1 MTYSQ
6 IYREGTEILSGADI
20 AEAALDSRL
29 LLEFI
34 CKTDRN
40 TLYVNPDMPVSDNDY
55 EEFLR
60 LIKLRATHVPLAH
73 IVGTRDFMG
82 LTFKVNEHVLIPR
95 QDTEILVEE
104 AMRYTFDGMK
114 VLDICT
120 GSGCIILSLM
130 HYKNNL
136 DAVGIDISEAALA
149 VAKENAKL
157 LLEPQRGQIAFYQG
171 DLYEALPTPGHG
183 DGDTVP
189 HTGHGDGDTVPRI
202 RHGDGDSVPHTGHGD
217 GDTVSNTGHGDGDT
231 VSHTGH
237 GDGDSVLKFDVI
249 VSNPPYIRDDVIQT
263 LMPEVRDFD
272 PYIALSGG
280 GDGLDFYRKII
291 EGAPKYLVKEGR
303 IFLEIGHDQAADV
316 AKLLEDAGFS
326 DICIVKDYAGLD
338 RVACAKL

>member
-157 LLEPQRGQIAFYQG
+157 LLDPQRGQIAFYQG

-189 HTGHGDGDTVPRI
+189 RI
-202 RHGDGDSVPHTGHGD
+202 RHGDGDTVPHTGHGD
-217 GDTVSNTGHGDGDT
+217 GDTVP
-231 VSHTGH
+231 HTGH

-249 VSNPPYIRDDVIQT
+249 VSNPPYIRDDVIPT

-280 GDGLDFYRKII
+280 CDGLDFYRKII
-291 EGAPKYLVKEGR
+291 EGAPKYLVREGR
-303 IFLEIGHDQAADV
+303 IFLEIGHDQATDV